1 MSNVVS
7 LVCTYASK
15 TYSMLIVRLLWA
27 GKNVLFVSNNASKS
41 RPMYKK
47 TFDDFG
53 IDTTDVSPASHSGV
67 PEGPPTNTESYF
79 TVCERA

>member
-1 MSNVVS
+1 MGEQRRDRYS
-7 LVCTYASK
+7 LPSSCETDAVHISSTCF
-15 TYSMLIVRLLWA
+15 A

-53 IDTTDVSPASHSGV
+53 IDTTDVSTKSKRFPLFYPGS
-67 PEGPPTNTESYF
+67 PPS
-79 TVCERA
+79 